1 VAAAERR
8 ARSGRPHTPHDV
20 SEAPPPA
27 QLRASSRFGALS
39 VIVVTYNSAAVLE
52 QCLDSIAA
60 HLPGAE
66 VVVVDNGSR
75 DDTIALARR
84 RPEVRVVAGHGNVGF
99 GAGVNRGAQAAGRG
113 LLLVLNP
120 DASLVAVDPAQCDRL
135 RGAPHTGV
143 VGCRVRQAD
152 GAAHDQRLV
161 AWGWRAELYW
171 ALFQY
176 FLVPR
181 EVAIPRP
188 RLARP
193 GSGRWIAGAGF
204 VVDRD
209 EFLEAGGFDETL
221 FLYYE
226 DFELCRRYRARGWPI
241 RTSGAL
247 TIEHAGQRSSPR
259 NERTM
264 SAYALM
270 SLIQYVDK
278 WEGAEAARTAARRCL
293 RLLRA
298 VERIGAALR
307 CAPVVGAR
315 AAKKRDEARE
325 VRAAIAAIAARP
337 PVEGAYAG
345 AAAAVAGTLGTLG
358 APVG

>member
-1 VAAAERR
+1 
-8 ARSGRPHTPHDV
+8 V
-20 SEAPPPA
+20 SEAPSTA
-27 QLRASSRFGALS
+27 ELHASPFGALS
-39 VIVVTYNSAAVLE
+39 VVVVTYNSAAVLDV
-52 QCLDSIAA
+52 CLHSIAA
-60 HLPGAE
+60 ALPGAE
-66 VVVVDNGSR
+66 VLVVDNGSQ
-75 DDTIALARR
+75 DDTIAIARR
-84 RPEVRVVAGHGNVGF
+84 RGEVRVVAGHGNIGF
-99 GAGVNRGAQAAGRG
+99 GAGVNRGAQAARRG

-120 DASLVAVDPAQCDRL
+120 DAALVAVDGAQCDRL
-135 RGAPHTGV
+135 RGTPHTGV
-143 VGCRVRQAD
+143 VGCRVRRAD
-152 GAAHDQRLV
+152 GAGHDQRHV

-204 VVDRD
+204 VVDRA
-209 EFLEAGGFDETL
+209 EFLDVGGFDETL

-226 DFELCRRYRARGWPI
+226 DFDLCRRYRARGWPI
-241 RTSGAL
+241 RTSDAL

-278 WEGAEAARTAARRCL
+278 WEGARAARTAARRAL
-293 RLLRA
+293 RLLGV
-298 VERIGAALR
+298 VERIGGALR
-307 CAPVVGAR
+307 RVPVLGPR
-315 AAKKRDEARE
+315 ATKKRAEARE
-325 VRAAIAAIAARP
+325 VRDAIAAVAARP
-337 PVEGAYAG
+337 PVAGAYAG
-345 AAAAVAGTLGTLG
+345 ASAAVAHALG
-358 APVG
+358 AAVG